1 MLWGIRP
8 TAEEFRPDIG
18 MVDAVHE
25 PFDKVAIYPLVLLE
39 ILLYWPTTVHEPT
52 AGHEIPCMYTEE
64 LLFGAGFKPDSG
76 RFAIVHEPFESVPT

>member
-39 ILLYWPTTVHEPT
+39 ILL
-52 AGHEIPCMYTEE
+52 
-64 LLFGAGFKPDSG
+64 
-76 RFAIVHEPFESVPT
+76 